1 MLLGTFHALVSAFSQ
16 SFNLTKRKGETMSA
30 PIMKNEPEMNRREFV
45 KTAAAG
51 AAGLALM
58 GLPAGKSEAVAK
70 YPHWGEV
77 VIVRDENAT
86 QGPDVNLKVVQSM
99 LDEAIQALTKGGGW
113 PSLIPSY
120 KTGEKVGIK
129 VNCQIPL
136 MSTQWKV
143 VGAVIRGLVGMGIPQ
158 KNIVI
163 WDTDSESMKYTAMGW
178 VRSVFPEIRLATT
191 DKLKDPFD
199 PGKSMDILGNR
210 TCFSRLLT
218 DTDHLINVPVLKN
231 HFEAGIT
238 FALKNHLG
246 SAGENVKDRQK
257 IFHLPPEEGNR
268 WHKILGRGKPK
279 GEAIALINTAPDIKN
294 KTRLIVGDAL
304 FGSCTMGPI
313 SPADFVYN
321 ALIIGTDPVAT
332 DHQVRLIIENERKKR
347 NLPLVP
353 PTHIDHAIQLGLGA
367 PVDEVKVI
375 PVDRSKKG

>member
-1 MLLGTFHALVSAFSQ
+1 
-16 SFNLTKRKGETMSA
+16 MSA
-30 PIMKNEPEMNRREFV
+30 SILKNELEMNRREFV

-58 GLPAGKSEAVAK
+58 GLPMTKSEAVAK
-70 YPHWGEV
+70 YPHSGEV
-77 VIVRDENAT
+77 VIIRDENAT

-113 PSLIPSY
+113 PSIIPSY
-120 KTGEKVGIK
+120 KAGETVGIK
-129 VNCQIPL
+129 VNCQVPL
-136 MSTQWKV
+136 ISTQWKV
-143 VGAVIRGLVGMGIPQ
+143 VGAVVRGLTGMGVPQ

-163 WDTDSESMKYTAMGW
+163 WDADSESIKYGAIWLIRG
-178 VRSVFPEIRLATT
+178 VFPEVRLTATN
-191 DKLKDPFD
+191 KLKDPFD
-199 PGKSMDILGNR
+199 SSKSMDILGNR
-210 TCFSRLLT
+210 TCLSRLLT
-218 DTDHLINVPVLKN
+218 DADHLINVPVLKN

-246 SAGENVKDRQK
+246 SVGENIKDRQK
-257 IFHLPPEEGNR
+257 IFHLPQEEGNR
-268 WHKILGRGKPK
+268 WHKILGRGRPK

-313 SPADFVYN
+313 SPPDFAYN
-321 ALIIGTDPVAT
+321 GLIVGTDPVAT

-353 PTHIDHAIQLGLGA
+353 SPHIDHAIKLGLGA
-367 PVDEVKVI
+367 PVDEMKVI
-375 PVDRSKKG
+375 PVDRTKRG

>member
-1 MLLGTFHALVSAFSQ
+1 MAELNH
-16 SFNLTKRKGETMSA
+16 K
-30 PIMKNEPEMNRREFV
+30 ICWEMNRREFV

-58 GLPAGKSEAVAK
+58 GLPAGKTGAVEK

-77 VIVRDENAT
+77 VVIRDENAT
-86 QGPDVNLKVVQSM
+86 QGPEINFKVVQSM
-99 LDEAIQALTKGGGW
+99 LDESIQALTKGGGW

-120 KTGEKVGIK
+120 KTGETVGIK
-129 VNCQIPL
+129 VNCQVPL
-136 MSTQWKV
+136 VSTQWKV
-143 VGAVIRGLVGMGIPQ
+143 VGAVVKGLVGMGVPQ

-163 WDTDSESMKYTAMGW
+163 WDADSESMKYTAMMY
-178 VRSVFPEIRLATT
+178 VRGVFPEVRLATT

-199 PGKSMDILGNR
+199 ASKSMDILGNR

-218 DTDHLINVPVLKN
+218 EADHLINVPVLKN

-246 SAGENVKDRQK
+246 SAGENMKDRQK

-268 WHKILGRGKPK
+268 WHKMLGRGRPK
-279 GEAIALINTAPDIKN
+279 GEAIALINTVPDIKN

-304 FGSCTMGPI
+304 FGVCTRGPGGQ
-313 SPADFVYN
+313 PEFAYN
-321 ALIIGTDPVAT
+321 GLIIGTDPVAT
-332 DHQVRLIIENERKKR
+332 DHQARLIIENERKKR
-347 NLPLVP
+347 NLPIVP
-353 PTHIDHAIQLGLGA
+353 STQIDHAIKLGLGA
-367 PVDEVKVI
+367 PIDEMKVI

>member
-1 MLLGTFHALVSAFSQ
+1 
-16 SFNLTKRKGETMSA
+16 MSA
-30 PIMKNEPEMNRREFV
+30 SIFKNEPEMNRREFV

-51 AAGLALM
+51 AAGLALL
-58 GLPAGKSEAVAK
+58 GLPSGKTHAVEK

-77 VIVRDENAT
+77 VIIRDENAT
-86 QGPDVNLKVVQSM
+86 QGPDVNFKVVQSM
-99 LDEAIQALTKGGGW
+99 LDEAIQAFTKGGGW

-120 KTGEKVGIK
+120 KTGETVGIK

-136 MSTQWKV
+136 ISTQWKV

-163 WDTDSESMKYTAMGW
+163 WDADSESMKYTTMGW
-178 VRSVFPEIRLATT
+178 VRGVFREIRLTTT

-199 PGKSMDILGNR
+199 PSKSMDIMGNH
-210 TCFSRLLT
+210 TCLSRLLT
-218 DTDHLINVPVLKN
+218 EADHLINVPVLKN

-246 SAGENVKDRQK
+246 SAGEDIKDRQK
-257 IFHLPPEEGNR
+257 IFHLPQEEGNW
-268 WHKILGRGKPK
+268 WHKNMGRGRPK

-304 FGSCTMGPI
+304 FGVCTMGPVA
-313 SPADFVYN
+313 PPEFAYN
-321 ALIIGTDPVAT
+321 GLIVGTDPVAT
-332 DHQVRLIIENERKKR
+332 DHQARLIIENERKKR

-353 PTHIDHAIQLGLGA
+353 STQIDHAIKLGLGA
-367 PVDEVKVI
+367 PIDEMKVI
-375 PVDRSKKG
+375 PVDRPQKG